1 MPNAQFPIP
10 NAHLLMTTSKSHLN
24 ILWVQVWV
32 LAAVQGAIT
41 LSWLIYN
48 IYLPQLLTQFGFPAS
63 LAVDLVLVENALGAV
78 LEPVMGGLSDQAR
91 RWVGTRFPFIS
102 VGMILASALFIAIPC
117 VVSLIPPT
125 TMMRSLLPIVLVAW
139 ALAMTIFRS
148 PVMCLLG
155 MYSTPAQLPLAVSF
169 VTLTGGVIGAFRPI
183 SYKFILS
190 LGPVYTFAL
199 GSFVILGAA
208 AVLRLVNPPEA
219 PVDKHQA
226 ETVKLPLQKLAL
238 ILGTGFGVAWGIRF
252 LMDVLG
258 KVLKTQLNTDNIDVL
273 MVWIGIAIAIASI
286 PAGIFAVKIG
296 NRQAMLCGIC
306 AIIPSLL
313 IMISLGAQIP
323 IIGLIIASFSL
334 IVNGAIPFALGLV
347 PQRWAG
353 LGIGMYFGG
362 FALAMSLFGIIFP
375 QLQVITPFV
384 GAVGG
389 GLAFLFAGVCIA
401 VSGISET
408 QRNAEV

>member
-1 MPNAQFPIP
+1 
-10 NAHLLMTTSKSHLN
+10 MTTLKSHLN

-48 IYLPQLLTQFGFPAS
+48 IYLPQLLTQFGFSAS
-63 LAVDLVLVENALGAV
+63 LAVGLVLVENALGAV

-125 TMMRSLLPIVLVAW
+125 IVMRSLLPIVLVAW

-190 LGPVYTFAL
+190 LGPVYTFAT
-199 GSFVILGAA
+199 GSFVMLGAA

-219 PVDKHQA
+219 PVNRHQA

-258 KVLKTQLNTDNIDVL
+258 KVLKAQLNTDNIDVL
-273 MVWIGIAIAIASI
+273 MVWIGLAIAIASI

-313 IMISLGAQIP
+313 IMISVGAQIP
-323 IIGLIIASFSL
+323 IIVLIVASFSL

-353 LGIGMYFGG
+353 LGIGTYFGG
-362 FALAMSLFGIIFP
+362 FALAMSLFGVIFSQP
-375 QLQVITPFV
+375 QAITPFI

-389 GLAFLFAGVCIA
+389 ALAFFLAGVCIA
-401 VSGISET
+401 ISGIFET

>member
-1 MPNAQFPIP
+1 
-10 NAHLLMTTSKSHLN
+10 MTTSTSRFN

-32 LAAVQGAIT
+32 LAGVQGAIT
-41 LSWLIYN
+41 LTWLIYN
-48 IYLPQLLTQFGFPAS
+48 IYLPQLLTEFGFPTS
-63 LAVDLVLVENALGAV
+63 LAVGLVIFENALGAV
-78 LEPVMGGLSDQAR
+78 LEPLMGALSDQAR
-91 RWVGTRFPFIS
+91 RWIGSRFPFIS

-125 TMMRSLLPIVLVAW
+125 TVMRWHSPPQASLLPIVLVAW

-169 VTLTGGVIGAFRPI
+169 VTLAGGLIGAFRPI

-190 LGPVYTFAL
+190 LGPVYTFAI
-199 GSFVILGAA
+199 GSFVMLGAA

-238 ILGTGFGVAWGIRF
+238 ILVTGFGVAWGIRF

-258 KVLKTQLNTDNIDVL
+258 KVLKAQLNTDNIDVL

-313 IMISLGAQIP
+313 LMISVGAQIP
-323 IIGLIIASFSL
+323 IIVLIVAGFSL
-334 IVNGAIPFALGLV
+334 VVNGAIPFALGLV
-347 PQRWAG
+347 PQQWAG
-353 LGIGMYFGG
+353 LGVGMYFGG
-362 FALAMSLFGIIFP
+362 FALAMSLFGVIFP
-375 QLQVITPFV
+375 QLQQITPFV

-389 GLAFLFAGVCIA
+389 GLAFFLAGICIA

-408 QRNAEV
+408 QRFNV

>member
-1 MPNAQFPIP
+1 
-10 NAHLLMTTSKSHLN
+10 MTTSKSHLN

-48 IYLPQLLTQFGFPAS
+48 IYLPQLLTQFSFPAS
-63 LAVDLVLVENALGAV
+63 LAVGLVLVENALGAV

-125 TMMRSLLPIVLVAW
+125 TVMRSLLPIVLVAW

-155 MYSTPAQLPLAVSF
+155 MYSKPAQLPLTASF
-169 VTLTGGVIGAFRPI
+169 VTLTGGVIGAFKPI

-190 LGPVYTFAL
+190 LGPVYTFAI
-199 GSFVILGAA
+199 GSFVMLGAA
-208 AVLRLVNPPEA
+208 AVFRLVNPPEV
-219 PVDKHQA
+219 PVDRHQA
-226 ETVKLPLQKLAL
+226 ETVKLPLEKLAL

-258 KVLKTQLNTDNIDVL
+258 KVLKTQLNTDNIDMQ

-296 NRQAMLCGIC
+296 NSQAMLCGIC

-323 IIGLIIASFSL
+323 LIVLIVASFSL
-334 IVNGAIPFALGLV
+334 IVNGAIPFALGQV

-362 FALAMSLFGIIFP
+362 FALAMSLFGVIFP
-375 QLQVITPFV
+375 QLQVITPFF

-389 GLAFLFAGVCIA
+389 GLAFLLAGICIA
-401 VSGISET
+401 ISGISET

>member
-1 MPNAQFPIP
+1 
-10 NAHLLMTTSKSHLN
+10 MTTSTSRLN

-41 LSWLIYN
+41 LTWLIYN

-63 LAVDLVLVENALGAV
+63 LAVGLVLVENALGAI
-78 LEPVMGGLSDQAR
+78 LEPLMGGLSDQAR

-102 VGMILASALFIAIPC
+102 VGMILSATLFIAIPC

-125 TMMRSLLPIVLVAW
+125 TVMRSLLPIVLVAW

-148 PVMCLLG
+148 PAMCLLG
-155 MYSTPAQLPLAVSF
+155 MYATPAQLPLAVSF
-169 VTLTGGVIGAFRPI
+169 VTLVGGVIGAFRPI
-183 SYKFILS
+183 SHKFILN
-190 LGPVYTFAL
+190 LGPVYTFAI
-199 GSFVILGAA
+199 GSFVMLGAA

-219 PVDKHQA
+219 PVDRHQA

-258 KVLKTQLNTDNIDVL
+258 KVLKNQLNTDNIDVQ
-273 MVWIGIAIAIASI
+273 MVWIGLAIAIASI
-286 PAGIFAVKIG
+286 PAGMFAVKIG
-296 NRQAMLCGIC
+296 NSQAMLCGIC

-313 IMISLGAQIP
+313 IMISVGAQIP
-323 IIGLIIASFSL
+323 IIVLIVAGFSL

-362 FALAMSLFGIIFP
+362 FALAMSLFGVLFP
-375 QLQVITPFV
+375 QLQGITPSV
-384 GAVGG
+384 GAIAGA
-389 GLAFLFAGVCIA
+389 LAFLLAGVCIV
-401 VSGISET
+401 VSSISET
-408 QRNAEV
+408 QMNAE

>member
-1 MPNAQFPIP
+1 
-10 NAHLLMTTSKSHLN
+10 MTTSKSHLN

-63 LAVDLVLVENALGAV
+63 LAVGLVLVENALGAV
-78 LEPVMGGLSDQAR
+78 LEPLMGGLSDQAR

-125 TMMRSLLPIVLVAW
+125 TVMRSLLPIVLVAW

-148 PVMCLLG
+148 PAMCLLG
-155 MYSTPAQLPLAVSF
+155 MYSKPAQLPLTASF
-169 VTLTGGVIGAFRPI
+169 VTLTGGVIGAFKPI

-190 LGPVYTFAL
+190 LGPVYTFAI
-199 GSFVILGAA
+199 GSFVMLGAA
-208 AVLRLVNPPEA
+208 AVFRLVNPPEV
-219 PVDKHQA
+219 PVDRHQA
-226 ETVKLPLQKLAL
+226 ETVKLPLEKLAL

-258 KVLKTQLNTDNIDVL
+258 KVLKAQLNTDNIDMQ

-323 IIGLIIASFSL
+323 IIVLIIASFSL

-389 GLAFLFAGVCIA
+389 ALAFFLAGICIA
-401 VSGISET
+401 ISGISET

>member
-1 MPNAQFPIP
+1 MIA
-10 NAHLLMTTSKSHLN
+10 SKSHLN

-41 LSWLIYN
+41 LTWLIYN

-63 LAVDLVLVENALGAV
+63 LAVGLVIVENALGAV

-117 VVSLIPPT
+117 VVSFIPAT
-125 TMMRSLLPIVLVAW
+125 TVMRSLLPIVLVAW

-148 PVMCLLG
+148 PAMCLLG
-155 MYSTPAQLPLAVSF
+155 MYSTPAQLPLAASV
-169 VTLTGGVIGAFRPI
+169 VTLAGGVIGAFRPI
-183 SYKFILS
+183 SHKFILS
-190 LGPVYTFAL
+190 LGPVYTFAI
-199 GSFVILGAA
+199 GSFVMLAAA

-219 PVDKHQA
+219 PVDRHQI
-226 ETVKLPLQKLAL
+226 EVVKLPLQKLAL
-238 ILGTGFGVAWGIRF
+238 ILVTGFGVAWGIRF
-252 LMDVLG
+252 LFDVLG
-258 KVLKTQLNTDNIDVL
+258 KVLKAQLNTDNIDVL
-273 MVWIGIAIAIASI
+273 MVWIGLAIAIASI

-313 IMISLGAQIP
+313 MMISVGAQIP
-323 IIGLIIASFSL
+323 IILLIVASFSL
-334 IVNGAIPFALGLV
+334 IVNGAIPFALELV

-362 FALAMSLFGIIFP
+362 FALAMSLFGVIFP
-375 QLQVITPFV
+375 KLQAITPFI
-384 GAVGG
+384 GATGG
-389 GLAFLFAGVCIA
+389 ALAFFVAGVCIA
-401 VSGISET
+401 VSGIFET

>member
-1 MPNAQFPIP
+1 
-10 NAHLLMTTSKSHLN
+10 MTTSKSHLN

-63 LAVDLVLVENALGAV
+63 LAVGLVLVENALGAV

-125 TMMRSLLPIVLVAW
+125 TVMKSLLPIVLVAW

-155 MYSTPAQLPLAVSF
+155 MYSIPAQLPLAVSF

-190 LGPVYTFAL
+190 LGPVYTFAI
-199 GSFVILGAA
+199 GSFVMLGAA

-226 ETVKLPLQKLAL
+226 ETVKLPLQKLVL

-258 KVLKTQLNTDNIDVL
+258 KVLKAQLNTDNIDVL

-323 IIGLIIASFSL
+323 IIVLIVASFSL

-362 FALAMSLFGIIFP
+362 FALGMSLFGVIFAQP
-375 QLQVITPFV
+375 QQITPFF

-389 GLAFLFAGVCIA
+389 GLAFFLAGVCIA

>member
-1 MPNAQFPIP
+1 
-10 NAHLLMTTSKSHLN
+10 MTTSKSHLN

-63 LAVDLVLVENALGAV
+63 LAVGLVLVENALAAV
-78 LEPVMGGLSDQAR
+78 LEPLMGGLSDQAR

-125 TMMRSLLPIVLVAW
+125 TVIRSLLPIVLVAW

-155 MYSTPAQLPLAVSF
+155 MYSKPAQLPLTASF
-169 VTLTGGVIGAFRPI
+169 ITLTGGVIGAFKPI

-190 LGPVYTFAL
+190 LGPVYTFAI
-199 GSFVILGAA
+199 GSFVMLGAA
-208 AVLRLVNPPEA
+208 AVFRLVNPSEA
-219 PVDKHQA
+219 PVDRHQA
-226 ETVKLPLQKLAL
+226 ETVKLPLEKLAL

-258 KVLKTQLNTDNIDVL
+258 KVLKTQLNTDNIDMQL
-273 MVWIGIAIAIASI
+273 VWIGIAIAIASI

-296 NRQAMLCGIC
+296 NSQAMLCGIC

-323 IIGLIIASFSL
+323 IIVVIVASFSL

-375 QLQVITPFV
+375 QLQVITPFI

-408 QRNAEV
+408 QRNPEV

>member
-1 MPNAQFPIP
+1 
-10 NAHLLMTTSKSHLN
+10 MTTSKSHFN
-24 ILWVQVWV
+24 ILWVQIWV
-32 LAAVQGAIT
+32 LAVVQGAIT
-41 LSWLIYN
+41 LTWLIYN

-63 LAVDLVLVENALGAV
+63 LAVALVLFENALGAV
-78 LEPVMGGLSDQAR
+78 LEPLMGGLSDQAR

-125 TMMRSLLPIVLVAW
+125 TIMRSLLPIVLVAW

-148 PVMCLLG
+148 PAMCLLG
-155 MYSTPAQLPLAVSF
+155 MYSTPAQLPLAVSV
-169 VTLTGGVIGAFRPI
+169 VTLAGGIIGAFKPI
-183 SYKFILS
+183 SYKFILG
-190 LGPVYTFAL
+190 LGPVYTFAI
-199 GSFVILGAA
+199 GSFVMLGAA

-219 PVDKHQA
+219 VVDRHQA
-226 ETVKLPLQKLAL
+226 EVVKLPLEKLAL

-273 MVWIGIAIAIASI
+273 MVWIGLAIAIASI

-306 AIIPSLL
+306 AIVPSLL
-313 IMISLGAQIP
+313 IMISVGVQIP
-323 IIGLIIASFSL
+323 IILLIVAGFSL

-347 PQRWAG
+347 PQQWAG
-353 LGIGMYFGG
+353 LGIGTYFGG
-362 FALAMSLFGIIFP
+362 FALAMSLFGIIFTQP
-375 QLQVITPFV
+375 QAITPFI
-384 GAVGG
+384 GAIGG
-389 GLAFLFAGVCIA
+389 ALAFLFAGVCIA
-401 VSGISET
+401 VSGFLET
-408 QRNAEV
+408 YGRLRLPEE

>member
-1 MPNAQFPIP
+1 
-10 NAHLLMTTSKSHLN
+10 MTTLKSHLN

-48 IYLPQLLTQFGFPAS
+48 IYLPQLLTQFGFSAS
-63 LAVDLVLVENALGAV
+63 LAVGLVLVENALGAV

-117 VVSLIPPT
+117 VVSLIPST
-125 TMMRSLLPIVLVAW
+125 TVMRSLLPIVLVAW

-190 LGPVYTFAL
+190 LGPVYTFAT

-219 PVDKHQA
+219 PVDRHQA

-258 KVLKTQLNTDNIDVL
+258 KVLKAQLNTDNIDVL
-273 MVWIGIAIAIASI
+273 MVWIGLAIAIASI
-286 PAGIFAVKIG
+286 PTGIFAVKIG
-296 NRQAMLCGIC
+296 NSQAMLCGIC

-323 IIGLIIASFSL
+323 IIVLIVASFSL
-334 IVNGAIPFALGLV
+334 IVNGVIPFALGLV

-353 LGIGMYFGG
+353 LGIGTYFGG
-362 FALAMSLFGIIFP
+362 FALAMSLFGVIFP
-375 QLQVITPFV
+375 QPQQITPFV

-389 GLAFLFAGVCIA
+389 GLAFFLAGICIA
-401 VSGISET
+401 VSGIYET
-408 QRNAEV
+408 QSSAEV

>member
-1 MPNAQFPIP
+1 
-10 NAHLLMTTSKSHLN
+10 MTTSKSHLN

-48 IYLPQLLTQFGFPAS
+48 IYLPQLLTQFSFPAS
-63 LAVDLVLVENALGAV
+63 LAVGLVLVENALGAV

-102 VGMILASALFIAIPC
+102 VGMIIASALFIAIPC

-125 TMMRSLLPIVLVAW
+125 TVIRSLLPIVLVAW

-148 PVMCLLG
+148 PAMCLLG
-155 MYSTPAQLPLAVSF
+155 MYSKPAQLPLTASF
-169 VTLTGGVIGAFRPI
+169 VTLTGGVIGAFKPI

-190 LGPVYTFAL
+190 LGPVYTFAI
-199 GSFVILGAA
+199 GSFVMLGAA
-208 AVLRLVNPPEA
+208 AVFRLVNPPEV
-219 PVDKHQA
+219 PVDRHQA
-226 ETVKLPLQKLAL
+226 ETVKLPLEKLAL

-258 KVLKTQLNTDNIDVL
+258 KVLKTQLNTDNIDMQ

-296 NRQAMLCGIC
+296 NSQAMLCGIC

-323 IIGLIIASFSL
+323 IIVLIVASFSL
-334 IVNGAIPFALGLV
+334 IVNGAIPFALGQV

-353 LGIGMYFGG
+353 LGIGIYFGG
-362 FALAMSLFGIIFP
+362 FALAMSLFGVIFP
-375 QLQVITPFV
+375 QLQVITPFF

-389 GLAFLFAGVCIA
+389 GLAFLLAGICIA
-401 VSGISET
+401 ISGISET

>member
-1 MPNAQFPIP
+1 
-10 NAHLLMTTSKSHLN
+10 MTTSKSHFN

-32 LAAVQGAIT
+32 LAGVQGAIT
-41 LSWLIYN
+41 LTWLIYN

-63 LAVDLVLVENALGAV
+63 LAVALVLFENALGAV
-78 LEPVMGGLSDQAR
+78 LEPLMGGLSDQAR

-125 TMMRSLLPIVLVAW
+125 SVMRSLLPIVLVAW

-148 PVMCLLG
+148 PAMCLLG
-155 MYSTPAQLPLAVSF
+155 MYSTPAQLPLAVSV
-169 VTLTGGVIGAFRPI
+169 VTLAGGMIGAFKPI

-190 LGPVYTFAL
+190 LGPVYTFAI
-199 GSFVILGAA
+199 GSFVMLAAA

-219 PVDKHQA
+219 VVDTHQA
-226 ETVKLPLQKLAL
+226 EVVKLPLQKLAL
-238 ILGTGFGVAWGIRF
+238 ILVTGFGVAWGIRF

-273 MVWIGIAIAIASI
+273 MVWIGLAIAIASI

-306 AIIPSLL
+306 AIVPSLL
-313 IMISLGAQIP
+313 IMISVGAQIP
-323 IIGLIIASFSL
+323 IILLIVAGFSL

-347 PQRWAG
+347 PQQWAG
-353 LGIGMYFGG
+353 LGIGTYFGG
-362 FALAMSLFGIIFP
+362 FALAMSLFGVIFTQP
-375 QLQVITPFV
+375 QAITPFT
-384 GAVGG
+384 GAIGG
-389 GLAFLFAGVCIA
+389 ALAFLFAGVCIA
-401 VSGISET
+401 VSGFFET
-408 QRNAEV
+408 YRRLRLPEE

>member
-1 MPNAQFPIP
+1 
-10 NAHLLMTTSKSHLN
+10 MTTLKSHLN

-41 LSWLIYN
+41 LLWLIYN

-63 LAVDLVLVENALGAV
+63 LAVGLVLVENAFSAV

-148 PVMCLLG
+148 PAMCLLG

-190 LGPVYTFAL
+190 LGPVYTFAI
-199 GSFVILGAA
+199 GSFVMLGAA

-219 PVDKHQA
+219 PVDRHQA

-296 NRQAMLCGIC
+296 NSQAMLCGIC

-323 IIGLIIASFSL
+323 LVVVIVASFSL

-353 LGIGMYFGG
+353 LGVGMYFGG
-362 FALAMSLFGIIFP
+362 FALGMSLFGVIFP
-375 QLQVITPFV
+375 QLQQITPFV

-389 GLAFLFAGVCIA
+389 GLAFFLAGVCIA
-401 VSGISET
+401 VSSIYET
-408 QRNAEV
+408 QSKAEV

>member
-1 MPNAQFPIP
+1 MI
-10 NAHLLMTTSKSHLN
+10 TSKSHFN
-24 ILWVQVWV
+24 ILWVQIWV
-32 LAAVQGAIT
+32 LAVVQGAIT
-41 LSWLIYN
+41 LTWLIYN

-63 LAVDLVLVENALGAV
+63 LAVALVLFENALGAV
-78 LEPVMGGLSDQAR
+78 LEPLMGGLSDQAR

-125 TMMRSLLPIVLVAW
+125 TIMRSLLPIVLVAW

-148 PVMCLLG
+148 PAMCLLG
-155 MYSTPAQLPLAVSF
+155 MYSTPAQLPLAVSV
-169 VTLTGGVIGAFRPI
+169 VTLAGGMIGAFKPI

-190 LGPVYTFAL
+190 LGPVYTFAI
-199 GSFVILGAA
+199 GSFVMLGAA

-219 PVDKHQA
+219 VVDRHQA
-226 ETVKLPLQKLAL
+226 EVVKLPLEKLAL

-273 MVWIGIAIAIASI
+273 MVWIGLAIAIASI

-306 AIIPSLL
+306 AIVPSLL
-313 IMISLGAQIP
+313 IMISVGVQIP
-323 IIGLIIASFSL
+323 IILLIVAGFSL

-347 PQRWAG
+347 PQQWAG
-353 LGIGMYFGG
+353 LGIGTYFGG
-362 FALAMSLFGIIFP
+362 FALAMSLFGIIFTQP
-375 QLQVITPFV
+375 QAITPFI
-384 GAVGG
+384 GAIGG
-389 GLAFLFAGVCIA
+389 ALAFLFAGVCIA
-401 VSGISET
+401 VSGFLET
-408 QRNAEV
+408 YGRLRLPEE

>member
-1 MPNAQFPIP
+1 
-10 NAHLLMTTSKSHLN
+10 MTTSKSHLN

-32 LAAVQGAIT
+32 LAVVQGAIT
-41 LSWLIYN
+41 LTWLIYN

-63 LAVDLVLVENALGAV
+63 LAVALVLVENAFGAV
-78 LEPVMGGLSDQAR
+78 LEPLMGGLSDQAR

-125 TMMRSLLPIVLVAW
+125 TVMRSLLLIVLVAW

-155 MYSTPAQLPLAVSF
+155 MYSTPAQLPLAVS
-169 VTLTGGVIGAFRPI
+169 VITLAGGVIGAFRPI

-190 LGPVYTFAL
+190 LGPVYTFAI
-199 GSFVILGAA
+199 GSFVMLGAA

-219 PVDKHQA
+219 PVDEHQA
-226 ETVKLPLQKLAL
+226 ETVKLPLEKLAL
-238 ILGTGFGVAWGIRF
+238 ILVTGFGVAWGIRF

-258 KVLKTQLNTDNIDVL
+258 KVLKTQLNTDNVDVQ

-296 NRQAMLCGIC
+296 NRQAMLCGIS

-313 IMISLGAQIP
+313 IMISVGARIP
-323 IIGLIIASFSL
+323 IIVVIVAGFSL

-347 PQRWAG
+347 PQQWAG

-362 FALAMSLFGIIFP
+362 FALAMSLFGVLFP
-375 QLQVITPFV
+375 QPQGITPFV

-389 GLAFLFAGVCIA
+389 ALAFFLAGICIA

-408 QRNAEV
+408 HRNAEV

>member
-1 MPNAQFPIP
+1 
-10 NAHLLMTTSKSHLN
+10 MTTSKSHLN

-32 LAAVQGAIT
+32 LAGVQGAIT
-41 LSWLIYN
+41 LTWLIYN

-63 LAVDLVLVENALGAV
+63 LAVGLVIVENVLGAV
-78 LEPVMGGLSDQAR
+78 LEPLMGGLSDQAR

-117 VVSLIPPT
+117 VVTFIPPNIV
-125 TMMRSLLPIVLVAW
+125 MRRHSPPQASLLPIVLVAW

-148 PVMCLLG
+148 PAMCLLG
-155 MYSTPAQLPLAVSF
+155 MYATPVQLPLAVSV

-190 LGPVYTFAL
+190 LGPVYTFAI
-199 GSFVILGAA
+199 GSFVMLGAA

-226 ETVKLPLQKLAL
+226 ETVKLPLEKLAL
-238 ILGTGFGVAWGIRF
+238 ILVTGFGVAWGIRF

-313 IMISLGAQIP
+313 IMISVGAQIP
-323 IIGLIIASFSL
+323 IIVLIVAGFSL

-347 PQRWAG
+347 PQQWAG
-353 LGIGMYFGG
+353 LGIGTYFGG

-375 QLQVITPFV
+375 QPQGITPFV

-389 GLAFLFAGVCIA
+389 ALAFFLAGVCIA
-401 VSGISET
+401 GSGISET
-408 QRNAEV
+408 QTNAEV

>member
-1 MPNAQFPIP
+1 
-10 NAHLLMTTSKSHLN
+10 MTTSKSHLN

-63 LAVDLVLVENALGAV
+63 LAVGLVLVENALGAV
-78 LEPVMGGLSDQAR
+78 LEPLMGGLSDQAR

-102 VGMILASALFIAIPC
+102 VGMILASTLFIAIPC

-125 TMMRSLLPIVLVAW
+125 TVIRSLLPIVLVAW
-139 ALAMTIFRS
+139 ALAMTIFCS

-155 MYSTPAQLPLAVSF
+155 MYSKPAQLPLTASF
-169 VTLTGGVIGAFRPI
+169 VTLTGGVIGAFKPI

-190 LGPVYTFAL
+190 LGPVSTFAI
-199 GSFVILGAA
+199 GSFVMLGAA
-208 AVLRLVNPPEA
+208 AVFRLVNPPEA
-219 PVDKHQA
+219 PVDRHQA
-226 ETVKLPLQKLAL
+226 ESVKLPLEKLAL

-258 KVLKTQLNTDNIDVL
+258 KVLKTQLNTDNIDMQL
-273 MVWIGIAIAIASI
+273 VWIGIAIAIASI

-296 NRQAMLCGIC
+296 NSQAMLCGIC

-323 IIGLIIASFSL
+323 IIVVIVASFSL
-334 IVNGAIPFALGLV
+334 IVNGAIPFALGLI

-362 FALAMSLFGIIFP
+362 FALAMSLFGVIFP
-375 QLQVITPFV
+375 QPQAITPFI

-401 VSGISET
+401 VSGIFET
-408 QRNAEV
+408 QRNAEF

>member
-1 MPNAQFPIP
+1 
-10 NAHLLMTTSKSHLN
+10 MTTSKFHLN

-63 LAVDLVLVENALGAV
+63 LAVGLVLVENALGAV
-78 LEPVMGGLSDQAR
+78 LEPLMGGLSDQAR

-117 VVSLIPPT
+117 VVSLIQPT
-125 TMMRSLLPIVLVAW
+125 TVMRWLLPIVLVAW

-148 PVMCLLG
+148 PAMCLLG

-169 VTLTGGVIGAFRPI
+169 VTLAGGLIGAFRPI

-190 LGPVYTFAL
+190 LGPVYTFAI
-199 GSFVILGAA
+199 GSFVMLGAA
-208 AVLRLVNPPEA
+208 TVLRLVNPPEA

-226 ETVKLPLQKLAL
+226 ETLKLPLEKLAL

-258 KVLKTQLNTDNIDVL
+258 KVLKTQLNTDNVDVQ
-273 MVWIGIAIAIASI
+273 MVWIGLAIAIASI

-296 NRQAMLCGIC
+296 NSQAMLCGIC

-323 IIGLIIASFSL
+323 IILLIVASFSL

-362 FALAMSLFGIIFP
+362 FALAMSLFGVIFP
-375 QLQVITPFV
+375 QPQQITTFV
-384 GAVGG
+384 GAIGG
-389 GLAFLFAGVCIA
+389 GLAFFLAGVCIA

>member
-1 MPNAQFPIP
+1 
-10 NAHLLMTTSKSHLN
+10 MTTSKSHFN

-48 IYLPQLLTQFGFPAS
+48 IYLPQLLTQFGFPPS
-63 LAVDLVLVENALGAV
+63 LAVGLVLVENALGAV

-102 VGMILASALFIAIPC
+102 VGMILASALFVAIPC

-125 TMMRSLLPIVLVAW
+125 IVMRSLLPIVLVAW

-148 PVMCLLG
+148 PAMCLLG

-169 VTLTGGVIGAFRPI
+169 VTLVGGVIGAFRPI
-183 SYKFILS
+183 SSKFILS
-190 LGPVYTFAL
+190 LGPVYTFAI

-208 AVLRLVNPPEA
+208 AMLRLVNPREA
-219 PVDKHQA
+219 PVDRHQA

-273 MVWIGIAIAIASI
+273 MVWIGIAIAIASL

-313 IMISLGAQIP
+313 IMISVGAQIP
-323 IIGLIIASFSL
+323 IIILIVASFSL
-334 IVNGAIPFALGLV
+334 IVNGVIPFALGLV
-347 PQRWAG
+347 PQRWVG
-353 LGIGMYFGG
+353 LGVGTYFGG
-362 FALAMSLFGIIFP
+362 FALAMSLFGVIFP
-375 QLQVITPFV
+375 QLQQITPFV
-384 GAVGG
+384 GALGG
-389 GLAFLFAGVCIA
+389 GLAFFLAGVCIA
-401 VSGISET
+401 VSGISKT
-408 QRNAEV
+408 QSNTEV

>member
-1 MPNAQFPIP
+1 
-10 NAHLLMTTSKSHLN
+10 MTTLKSHLN

-63 LAVDLVLVENALGAV
+63 LAVGLVLVENALGAV

-117 VVSLIPPT
+117 VASLIPST
-125 TMMRSLLPIVLVAW
+125 TVMRALLPIVLVAW
-139 ALAMTIFRS
+139 ALAMAIFRS

-190 LGPVYTFAL
+190 LGPVYTFAI
-199 GSFVILGAA
+199 GSFVMLGAA

-219 PVDKHQA
+219 PVDRHQA

-296 NRQAMLCGIC
+296 NSQAMLCGIC

-313 IMISLGAQIP
+313 IMISVGAQIP
-323 IIGLIIASFSL
+323 IIVLIIPSFSL
-334 IVNGAIPFALGLV
+334 IVNGAIPFALGQV

-362 FALAMSLFGIIFP
+362 FALAMSLFGVIFP
-375 QLQVITPFV
+375 QLQVITPFF

-389 GLAFLFAGVCIA
+389 GLAFLLAGICIA
-401 VSGISET
+401 ISGISET

>member
-1 MPNAQFPIP
+1 
-10 NAHLLMTTSKSHLN
+10 MTTSKSHLN

-32 LAAVQGAIT
+32 LAVVQGAIT
-41 LSWLIYN
+41 LTWLIYN

-63 LAVDLVLVENALGAV
+63 LAIGLVLVENALGAV
-78 LEPVMGGLSDQAR
+78 LEPMMGGLSDQAR

-102 VGMILASALFIAIPC
+102 VGMILSSALFIAIPC

-125 TMMRSLLPIVLVAW
+125 TVMRSLLPIVLVAW

-148 PVMCLLG
+148 PAMCLLG
-155 MYSTPAQLPLAVSF
+155 MYATPAQLPLAVSF
-169 VTLTGGVIGAFRPI
+169 VTLAGGVIGAFRPI

-190 LGPVYTFAL
+190 LGPVYTFAI
-199 GSFVILGAA
+199 GSFVMLGAA
-208 AVLRLVNPPEA
+208 AVLRLVNPPEV
-219 PVDKHQA
+219 PVDRHQA
-226 ETVKLPLQKLAL
+226 EIVKLPLEKLAL

-258 KVLKTQLNTDNIDVL
+258 KVLKAQLNTDNIDVQ
-273 MVWIGIAIAIASI
+273 MVWIGLAIAIASI

-313 IMISLGAQIP
+313 IMISVGAQIP
-323 IIGLIIASFSL
+323 IIILIVAGFSL

-347 PQRWAG
+347 PQRWVG

-375 QLQVITPFV
+375 QPQGITPFV

-389 GLAFLFAGVCIA
+389 ALAFFLAGVCIA

-408 QRNAEV
+408 HRNAEV

>member
-1 MPNAQFPIP
+1 
-10 NAHLLMTTSKSHLN
+10 MTTSKSHLN

-32 LAAVQGAIT
+32 LAGVQGAIT
-41 LSWLIYN
+41 LTWLIYN

-63 LAVDLVLVENALGAV
+63 LAVGLVIVENVLGAV
-78 LEPVMGGLSDQAR
+78 LEPLMGGLSDRAR

-102 VGMILASALFIAIPC
+102 VGMILSSALFIAIPG

-125 TMMRSLLPIVLVAW
+125 SVMRSLLPIVLLAW

-155 MYSTPAQLPLAVSF
+155 MYATPAQLPLAVSF
-169 VTLTGGVIGAFRPI
+169 VTLTGGLIGAFRPI

-190 LGPVYTFAL
+190 LGPVYTFVI
-199 GSFVILGAA
+199 GSFVMLGAA
-208 AVLRLVNPPEA
+208 AVLRLVNPPET
-219 PVDKHQA
+219 PVDINQA
-226 ETVKLPLQKLAL
+226 EIVKLPLQKLAL
-238 ILGTGFGVAWGIRF
+238 ILATGFGVACGIRF

-258 KVLKTQLNTDNIDVL
+258 KVLKTQLNTDHIDIQ

-306 AIIPSLL
+306 TIIPSLL
-313 IMISLGAQIP
+313 IMISVGAQIP
-323 IIGLIIASFSL
+323 IIVLIVASFSL
-334 IVNGAIPFALGLV
+334 IVNGVIPFALGLV

-375 QLQVITPFV
+375 QLPKITPFV

-389 GLAFLFAGVCIA
+389 ALAFFLAGVCIA
-401 VSGISET
+401 GSGIFET
-408 QRNAEV
+408 QSDAEF